1 MSVDVLAIGAHPDDV
16 ELGVGGLI
24 HKLTQSGR
32 SVAILDLTRGE
43 LATRGSIDE
52 RRSEALAAA
61 RILGALK
68 RENAALPDGG
78 ITNTREQQLAVVRF
92 IRSARPRIIVA
103 PMSDDRHPDHGAAHV
118 LTRDANF
125 FAGLR
130 KIDTG
135 HEPYRAPRMYFYR
148 VHAESSM
155 PQLVV
160 DISAHFGAKLEAV
173 RAYASQFHNPAY
185 DGEQTFIST
194 PEFWESIRTKA
205 AYWGAQIGVSYGE
218 ALHADSPVGIELL
231 PGLEDTSL

>member
-1 MSVDVLAIGAHPDDV
+1 MSVDVLAIGTHPDNV
-16 ELGVGGLI
+16 ELGIGGLI
-24 HKLTQSGR
+24 HKLTQTGR

-43 LATRGSIDE
+43 LATRGSVEE
-52 RRSEALAAA
+52 RQSEAMESAK
-61 RILGALK
+61 ILGATK
-68 RENAALPDGG
+68 RENAGLPDGR
-78 ITNTREQQLAVVRF
+78 IANTHEQQLAVISF
-92 IRSARPRIIVA
+92 FRSLRPRVLIA
-103 PMSDDRHPDHGAAHV
+103 PMSDDRHPDHGAAHT

-148 VHAESSM
+148 VHTESTT

-160 DISAHFGAKLEAV
+160 DVSTHFDAKLEAI

-185 DGEQTFIST
+185 AGEQTHIST

-205 AYWGAQIGVSYGE
+205 AYWGAQIGVKYGE
-218 ALHADSPVGIELL
+218 PLHVNGPVGIEIL
-231 PGLEDTSL
+231 PELEASL